1 MSGKRSPWIARRGQ
15 ADADLAIDQ
24 VIDQRPQPGE
34 QIQML
39 ADAQIADSPYQAR
52 RPFDEQSVE
61 DLAQGMRE
69 AGFQGVLVVR
79 PHSDPPMR
87 RRGAVQL
94 VYGHRRRVAWRRVCA
109 ERGEPCLLPVVIR
122 EIGDQQL
129 LTIGAQ
135 ENLQRQDLDPVEE
148 AQIVAWH
155 QQMYFEKNQAKIGT
169 LLGKSEDW
177 VKTRSRIQKLPDALK
192 DRLRQRP
199 RAISQILELGALYAR
214 QPEAALTL
222 ADRVVQEQLTLDAV
236 RVAVR
241 DYLRPVPAG
250 DNIRDEK
257 NNQRGAAL
265 IVTEDTSEGIQPG
278 ISGGATSAR
287 QAIVRGTQ
295 ERPGRAAA
303 PTIVGAQGAPPP
315 EPGQASP
322 LHSWL
327 PSLCDRLSQTTS
339 TLRRIG
345 GDIGALD
352 DASAARLADAVEELL
367 RELEQVTR
375 ALGQREGM

>member
-1 MSGKRSPWIARRGQ
+1 MSGKRSQWLSRRGQ
-15 ADADLAIDQ
+15 ADAELAIDQ

-34 QIQML
+34 QVQML

-61 DLAQGMRE
+61 ELAQGMRE

-79 PHSDPPMR
+79 PQSDPSER

-122 EIGDQQL
+122 EISDQQL

-148 AQIVAWH
+148 AQLVAWH
-155 QQMYFEKNQAKIGT
+155 QQMYFEKNQAEIGA

-192 DRLRQRP
+192 DHLRQRP
-199 RAISQILELGALYAR
+199 RAISQILELGALYTR
-214 QPEAALTL
+214 QPETALLL
-222 ADRVVQEQLTLDAV
+222 ADQVVQERLTLDAV
-236 RVAVR
+236 RTAVR
-241 DYLRPVPAG
+241 SYARPVPSA
-250 DNIRDEK
+250 DTRDEK
-257 NNQRGAAL
+257 NNQRGAAP
-265 IVTEDTSEGIQPG
+265 IVTNDTNEREPSSAPG
-278 ISGGATSAR
+278 ITTSPG
-287 QAIVRGTQ
+287 QAGVHGTEERRGH
-295 ERPGRAAA
+295 GAA
-303 PTIVGAQGAPPP
+303 PTLEDVQSTPSPS
-315 EPGQASP
+315 PGQAGVLYP
-322 LHSWL
+322 WL
-327 PSLCDRLSQTTS
+327 PPLYDRLSQTTS
-339 TLRRIG
+339 ALRMVS

-352 DASAARLADAVEELL
+352 DESATMLASAVEELL
-367 RELEQVTR
+367 RELERVTS
-375 ALGQREGM
+375 ALGQREAM

>member
-1 MSGKRSPWIARRGQ
+1 MSGKRSTWIARRGQ

-61 DLAQGMRE
+61 ELAQGMRE

-148 AQIVAWH
+148 AQLVAWH
-155 QQMYFEKNQAKIGT
+155 QQMYFEKNQAEIGA

-177 VKTRSRIQKLPDALK
+177 VKTRSRIQKLPDVLK

-199 RAISQILELGALYAR
+199 RAISQILEVAALYAG

-222 ADRVVQEQLTLDAV
+222 ADQVVQQQLTLDAV
-236 RVAVR
+236 RAAVR
-241 DYLRPVPAG
+241 DYARPVPTTVDA
-250 DNIRDEK
+250 RDEK
-257 NNQRGAAL
+257 NNWRGAAP
-265 IVTEDTSEGIQPG
+265 IVTDNTSGGIQPG
-278 ISGGATSAR
+278 APGGAASSGRAATPATVG
-287 QAIVRGTQ
+287 APNVPLPA
-295 ERPGRAAA
+295 PGRASA
-303 PTIVGAQGAPPP
+303 
-315 EPGQASP
+315 
-322 LHSWL
+322 LHPWL
-327 PSLCDRLSQTTS
+327 PPLCDRLLQTTS
-339 TLRRIG
+339 ALRRASN
-345 GDIGALD
+345 DIGALD
-352 DASAARLADAVEELL
+352 DEAAATLSEAVEELL
-367 RELEQVTR
+367 RELERVTS
-375 ALGQREGM
+375 ALGRREDI

>member
-1 MSGKRSPWIARRGQ
+1 MSGKRGTWIARRGQ

-24 VIDQRPQPGE
+24 VIDQRPQPDE

-61 DLAQGMRE
+61 ELAQGMRE

-109 ERGEPCLLPVVIR
+109 ERGQPCQLPVVIR

-155 QQMYFEKNQAKIGT
+155 QQMYFEKNQAEIGA

-192 DRLRQRP
+192 DRLHQRP
-199 RAISQILELGALYAR
+199 RAISQILELAALYAR
-214 QPEAALTL
+214 QPEAALAL
-222 ADRVVQEQLTLDAV
+222 ADQVVQEQLTLDAV
-236 RVAVR
+236 RAAVR
-241 DYLRPVPAG
+241 DYARPAPTTV
-250 DNIRDEK
+250 DIRDEK
-257 NNQRGAAL
+257 NNQRGTAPIVSPVTIEGFSPGVPGTATPAEQTGIPTSQQHPGRTAA
-265 IVTEDTSEGIQPG
+265 P
-278 ISGGATSAR
+278 
-287 QAIVRGTQ
+287 AIAGTQ
-295 ERPGRAAA
+295 TA
-303 PTIVGAQGAPPP
+303 PEQATLSPP
-315 EPGQASP
+315 
-322 LHSWL
+322 WL
-327 PSLCDRLSQTTS
+327 PSLCDRLLQTTS
-339 TLRRIG
+339 ALRKAG
-345 GDIGALD
+345 GDIGVLD
-352 DASAARLADAVEELL
+352 DASAARLADTVEELL